1 MLRHQFTLELKRAE
15 AVSPI
20 LERIALVI
28 EVLDAE
34 RLIATLDRERGPQG
48 RGDTPPGRST
58 STATKTSRANRGNR
72 W

>member
-48 RGDTPPGRST
+48 RGDYP
-58 STATKTSRANRGNR
+58 K